1 MKISSVK
8 APGYSIIVE
17 MLNEGEVSGSTLILS
32 HHAKES
38 NHAFVK
44 DVGPL
49 VDEKSGLKAGDLV
62 IVQGN
67 YIPVP
72 NPTDNQRKW
81 GSVELHA
88 IKAVLT
94 NSECCSKTKCKA

>member
-1 MKISSVK
+1 MKISAVK

-17 MLNEGEVSGSTLILS
+17 MLTEGEVSGSSLLLS
-32 HHAKES
+32 HHSKES
-38 NHAFVK
+38 NHAYVR

-49 VDEKSGLKAGDLV
+49 VDEKAGVKVGDLV

-72 NPTDNQRKW
+72 NPSDTQRKW

-88 IKAVLT
+88 IKAVL
-94 NSECCSKTKCKA
+94 NKECCSKTKCKA